1 MEGSGFSGDL
11 ESLRVSG
18 YTPAVPGH
26 MQSVMPETS
35 RGTLV
40 GGTRLAGVVIVA
52 QQGHGFYDHLSR
64 VQGPRGFPGPPG
76 PPGVPGLP
84 GEPGRFG
91 VNSSYAP
98 GPAGLPGVPG
108 KEGPPGFPGPPVSS
122 AAFPAPEHPV
132 D

>member
-1 MEGSGFSGDL
+1 MS
-11 ESLRVSG
+11 
-18 YTPAVPGH
+18 
-26 MQSVMPETS
+26 ETS
-35 RGTLV
+35 LGTL
-40 GGTRLAGVVIVA
+40 GELGTRLTGDVIIA
-52 QQGHGFYDHLSR
+52 QQGHVFMMDYLSH

-122 AAFPAPEHPV
+122 AAFRAPEHPLDLERGGMV
-132 D
+132 I